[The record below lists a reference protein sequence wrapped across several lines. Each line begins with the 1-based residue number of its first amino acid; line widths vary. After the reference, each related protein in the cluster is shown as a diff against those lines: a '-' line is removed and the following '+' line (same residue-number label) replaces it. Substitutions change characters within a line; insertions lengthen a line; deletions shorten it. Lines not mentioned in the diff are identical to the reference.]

1 MMKNWLA
8 AGAFALTAGMT
19 ATAAQAQTTT
29 VPGEQVGL
37 ATGAPLPEGVYAL
50 NTFVYRSPDAP
61 TVVSPVDVAVN
72 IPVLVWATP
81 WVPLGG
87 RIELLVAPPTVF
99 AFGRSSGPTGIKD
112 LSINVGT
119 FVGGIWAFDLGGN
132 FGVSVLG
139 GVYLND
145 LNGDRG
151 VLVQNNGA
159 FVGAPVLT
167 QLASNTYRAGIA
179 ASYTGDNWNITANL
193 TGNFYDSPGRFDGNN
208 TFGTRGPFVISDSL
222 NLDLTATKK
231 FDLFNEGKAKF
242 EFGAIG
248 YGTVNVGSNANIVGR
263 QGRFALGGLVGYDF
277 GLFTAQAYVARDVV
291 TQARFVDATGRSR
304 DIENTEG
311 WFRIIVPLYSPAPAP
326 APAPIVRKY

>member
-8 AGAFALTAGMT
+8 AGALALTVGFT
-19 ATAAQAQTTT
+19 ASAAQAQSTT

-50 NTFVYRSPDAP
+50 NTYIHQFRDDP
-61 TVVSPVDVAVN
+61 SPVDAAVN

-87 RIELLVAPPTVF
+87 RIELLVAPPTVLV
-99 AFGRSSGPTGIKD
+99 FGKTGGPTGIRD
-112 LSINVGT
+112 LSFNVGT

-145 LNGDRG
+145 LNADRG
-151 VLVQNNGA
+151 VLRTNAGGFA
-159 FVGAPVLT
+159 GTPVLP
-167 QLASNTYRAGIA
+167 QLASNTYRVGIA
-179 ASYTGDNWNITANL
+179 GSYTGDGWNLTANL
-193 TGNFYDSPGRFDGNN
+193 TYNFYDTPSSFES
-208 TFGTRGPFVISDSL
+208 GTGSFRGPFGISDAL

-242 EFGAIG
+242 EIGAIA
-248 YGTVNVGSNANIVGR
+248 YGTWNLSPDTLLFPNSGSLARVGSGN
-263 QGRFALGGLVGYDF
+263 RFLVGGLVGYDF
-277 GLFTAQAYVARDVV
+277 GLFTAQFYAARTVARSS
-291 TQARFVDATGRSR
+291 DAFES
-304 DIENTEG
+304 TEAAV
-311 WFRIIVPLYSPAPAP
+311 RIIVPLYSPPAP
-326 APAPIVRKY
+326 APAPMPVVRKY